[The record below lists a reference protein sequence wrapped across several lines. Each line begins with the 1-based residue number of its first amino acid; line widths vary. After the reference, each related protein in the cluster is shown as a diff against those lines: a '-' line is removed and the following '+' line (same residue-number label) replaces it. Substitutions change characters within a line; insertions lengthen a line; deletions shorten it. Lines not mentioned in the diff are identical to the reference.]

1 MPTGQECAVGFP
13 GPMQFQTDHGTGRST
28 YFSNRSVAAS
38 ILIPGMTFTCD
49 ATITRV
55 TVGGVV
61 QSGKNQS
68 IKLCIW
74 KKKDQ
79 MTYYKSEEI
88 IVLTSNICDYDE
100 NEIQYSCQLKMG
112 GKQISVER
120 GDILGIELP
129 SSDDTDFELHSVPAG
144 LKNFIFEDTNFT
156 TIDLRNKSKEIKV
169 RPLIIIMLD
178 SGTCTIIL
186 IMTRHDIVDLLI
198 ECHNTTNRVNVDVPT
213 SSSWLGRYIIIVIIY
228 PYITNYEY

>member
-112 GKQISVER
+112 EKQISVER

-129 SSDDTDFELHSVPAG
+129 PSDDTDFELHSVPDRDPR
-144 LKNFIFEDTNFT
+144 LTNYVYIFEDTNFT
-156 TIDLRNKSKEIKV
+156 TIDLHNKRKEIKV
-169 RPLIIIMLD
+169 GPLIMLKTSMGD
-178 SGTCTIIL
+178 SGTIIF

-198 ECHNTTNRVNVDVPT
+198 ECHITLAESMSMSPSTAADFE
-213 SSSWLGRYIIIVIIY
+213 GII
-228 PYITNYEY
+228 